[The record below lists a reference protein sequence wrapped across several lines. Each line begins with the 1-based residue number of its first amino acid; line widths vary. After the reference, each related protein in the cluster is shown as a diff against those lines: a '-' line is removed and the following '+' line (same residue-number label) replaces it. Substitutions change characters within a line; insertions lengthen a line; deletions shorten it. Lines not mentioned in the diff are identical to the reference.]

1 MHHLLNKVTDYI
13 WSVNLHSLPIWQRI
27 PVGLSRFVYLMFVD
41 LADGQL
47 NLRAMSLVFT
57 TIISFVPLIAVS
69 FSVLKAFGVH
79 NQIEPFLLNI
89 FAGLGERA
97 PEIANNVIAFV
108 DNVKVGLLGTLG
120 IALLFYSVLSLLKKV
135 EEAFNYTW
143 RIKRTR
149 SFAERFSNY
158 LSVLMVGP
166 VLVFAAM
173 GLTASLVNNAVTQSL
188 SGIEPFG
195 TVIGFVS
202 KLVPYLL
209 IIAAFTFVYIFVP
222 NTKVRLVPAL
232 TGGLAAGIMWQSV
245 GWLYALVVAQSTT
258 QTAIYASFA
267 IIFFFMTWLYLSW
280 LILLVGSSVAFYRQ
294 YPEYLMAKSRSVV
307 LSNRERENIALNVLV
322 VIGENYYSK
331 QPPLT
336 VEDVVDKLMC
346 ARQPIERSLNC
357 FEAAGII
364 RRLDSV
370 KQAYL
375 PAMPLEN
382 LTVAEAYS
390 AIRNCYAVMSSNVI
404 LGDNDV
410 VDSVM
415 QRIENSI
422 QIELGQLTVKE
433 LVMLYSEQNSVDDAS
448 SKTVTALR

>member
-1 MHHLLNKVTDYI
+1 MQHLLSRVTDYI
-13 WSVNLHSLPIWQRI
+13 WSVNLHSLPIWKRI
-27 PVGLSRFVYLMFVD
+27 LVSLSRFLYLIIVD

-97 PEIANNVIAFV
+97 PEIADNVIAFV

-149 SFAERFSNY
+149 TLAERFSNY

-173 GLTASLVNNAVTQSL
+173 GLTATLLNNSITQSL

-195 TVIGFVS
+195 TLIGFVS

-232 TGGLAAGIMWQSV
+232 TGGLAAGILWQSI

-267 IIFFFMTWLYLSW
+267 IIFFFMFWLYLSW

-294 YPEYLMAKSRSVV
+294 YPEYLMAKSRSVI

-322 VIGENYYSK
+322 VIGENYYAK
-331 QPPLT
+331 RPPLT
-336 VEDVVDKLMC
+336 IEDVVDKLMC
-346 ARQPIERSLNC
+346 ARQPIEQSLNC
-357 FEAAGII
+357 FEEAGII
-364 RRLDSV
+364 RELDSV

-375 PAMPLEN
+375 PAMPLED
-382 LTVAEAYS
+382 LTVTQAYS
-390 AIRNCYAVMSSNVI
+390 AIRNCYAVMSSSMT
-404 LGDNDV
+404 LGNNDV

-422 QIELGQLTVKE
+422 QDELGQLTVKE
-433 LVMLYSEQNSVDDAS
+433 LVMLYAEQNIVNEAS
-448 SKTVTALR
+448 SQTVTAMR